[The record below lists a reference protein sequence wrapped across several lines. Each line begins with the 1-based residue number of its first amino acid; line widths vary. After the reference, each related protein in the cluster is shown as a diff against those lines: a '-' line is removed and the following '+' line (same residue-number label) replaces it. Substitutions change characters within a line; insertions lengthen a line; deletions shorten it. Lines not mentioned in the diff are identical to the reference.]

1 MLRLV
6 VTHGHEEWV
15 FGLPEKEAKLGRA
28 KENDIAL
35 HIPGVSRRHALVRR
49 WAGGVEVLDL
59 NSKNKLLVD
68 GEQVTRSVLTPGLRL
83 QIGEAW
89 LEVEEVTTT
98 EEALA
103 EMHENPSRSRE
114 SAHPLPLTAAAAP
127 KRIPKSPSPEDAALA
142 LAYHI
147 TQAGVGIPEKR
158 ADLLLRIRSALGAEA
173 LATLERTRSGGLRVR
188 EGVGTFSRKEL
199 RLFTSLAGD
208 TPIMAREQVM
218 LKRAGVVLL
227 AGRDFWFLVARFS
240 EESMG
245 QEKWRKEFLKFLAGQ
260 FFSPVRGL
268 EEMDS
273 SEVARVYAL
282 VRGNARKTADLLK
295 LSPGKAYKYL
305 RRLGL
310 LKRRVR

>member
-6 VTHGHEEWV
+6 VTHGQEEMV
-15 FGLPEKEAKLGRA
+15 FAVPEKEARLGRA

-35 HIPGVSRRHALVRR
+35 QIPGVSRRHALVRR
-49 WAGGVEVLDL
+49 CAGGVEVLDL
-59 NSKNKLLVD
+59 DSTNKLLVE
-68 GEQVTRSVLTPGLRL
+68 GERVKRVVLTPGLRL

-103 EMHENPSRSRE
+103 RMHENPSGP
-114 SAHPLPLTAAAAP
+114 SAHSAPLTAAAAP
-127 KRIPKSPSPEDAALA
+127 KRIPRSPSPEDAALA

-147 TQAGVGIPEKR
+147 AQSGVGIPEQR
-158 ADLLLRIRSALGAEA
+158 DDLLLRIRTALGAEA
-173 LATLERTRSGGLRVR
+173 FATLARTRSGGLRMR
-188 EGVGTFSRKEL
+188 EGVGTFSRKEA
-199 RLFTSLAGD
+199 RLFTALAGD
-208 TPIMAREQVM
+208 TSIMAREQVI
-218 LKRAGVVLL
+218 LKRVGVILL
-227 AGRDFWFLVARFS
+227 AGRDLWFLVAKFS

-245 QEKWRKEFLKFLAGQ
+245 HEKWRKEFLKFLAGQ

-268 EEMDS
+268 DDMEAF
-273 SEVARVYAL
+273 EVARVYTL
-282 VRGNARKTADLLK
+282 VKGNARRTADLLK

-310 LKRRVR
+310 LKSRAW